1 MLTRLI
7 VLSALSVLS
16 VANIAFAGEAAHVVF
31 VAGQVQL
38 GADAVTLNRVVQE
51 GDELTTGS
59 DGYVYLKTI
68 DNGFLILRP
77 NSKARI
83 VSYKVDAVQPANT
96 RIKLELDHGIA
107 RAISGEGAKHAREN
121 FRFNTPVAAI
131 GVRGTDFTVYTD
143 DATSRVAVLSGG
155 VVVSGFSGAC
165 GPEGSGPCEGAS
177 SRELFARQAGQVL
190 QISKGQATPQYLP
203 SSTASPD
210 NSAPPRSDEPSAKSS
225 GGTGAGTAGAKDV
238 NLDPQKNADIVS
250 RANSNLPSVPSTPTS
265 PVQPV
270 TPMPPVT
277 PVEMPPQIVW
287 GRWQTVLDQAANIKY
302 ENMLNAG
309 THQLIASNAHFV
321 LLRTR
326 GTEWQM
332 PNTGVINFGLRD
344 SAAYITDE
352 SRSAI
357 TAANIENGHLQV
369 DFAKATF
376 RTGFDLVSNNERFNM
391 QSRGAIAPDG
401 RFAADTPILKP
412 NNMDVSGV
420 LSQENGGTAA
430 YLFQGRIDDHRSAA
444 GATYW
449 TK

>member
-7 VLSALSVLS
+7 ALSALSVLS
-16 VANIAFAGEAAHVVF
+16 AAAGLAFAGEAAHVVF

-38 GADAVTLNRVVQE
+38 GGAPVALNHAVQE
-51 GDELTTGS
+51 GDELVTGS

-83 VSYKVDAVQPANT
+83 VSYKIDTAQPANT
-96 RIKLELDHGIA
+96 RIKLELTHGIA
-107 RAISGEGAKHAREN
+107 RAISGEGARNAKEN

-143 DATSRVAVLSGG
+143 EATSRVAVLSGG

-165 GPEGSGPCEGAS
+165 GPEGTGPCEGAS
-177 SRELFARQAGQVL
+177 SRELFARQAGQIL
-190 QISKGQATPQYLP
+190 QINKGQATPQYLP
-203 SSTASPD
+203 SSSASPD
-210 NSAPPRSDEPSAKSS
+210 NSAPPRSDEPGAKSS
-225 GGTGAGTAGAKDV
+225 GGTGTGTTGAKDL
-238 NLDPQKNADIVS
+238 NLDPQKNTDLVS
-250 RANSNLPSVPSTPTS
+250 RASLPLPSVPSAPSS
-265 PVQPV
+265 PEQPV
-270 TPMPPVT
+270 APVIP

-302 ENMLNAG
+302 ENLLNAG

-321 LLRTR
+321 LLRAR
-326 GTEWQM
+326 GTEWQV
-332 PNTGVINFGLRD
+332 PNTGVLNFALRE

-352 SRSAI
+352 TRSAI
-357 TAANIENGHLQV
+357 TAATIENGRLQV

-376 RTGFDLVSNNERFNM
+376 NTGFDLVSNNERFGM
-391 QSRGAIAPDG
+391 QSKGAVAPDG
-401 RFAADTPILKP
+401 RFAADTVLKP
-412 NNMDVSGV
+412 INMDVTGV
-420 LSQENGGTAA
+420 LSQEKGGTAA
-430 YLFQGRIDDHRSAA
+430 YLFQGRIDEQRSAA

-449 TK
+449 TKQ